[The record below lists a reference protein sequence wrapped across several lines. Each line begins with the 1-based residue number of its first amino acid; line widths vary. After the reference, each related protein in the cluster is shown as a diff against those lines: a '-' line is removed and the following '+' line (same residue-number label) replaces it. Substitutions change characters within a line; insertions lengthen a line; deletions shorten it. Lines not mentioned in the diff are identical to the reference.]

1 MAELLQA
8 FGLSS
13 PAGLNAYLA
22 LLIAGLAARVGM
34 ITFAEPYQYYLTNV
48 WVLGVLAILL
58 AIEILVD
65 KIPAVDH
72 LNDSLSTFIRPVAGA
87 ILFAAADP
95 QIVAGMHPVFS
106 LLLGLVAAGSFHA
119 MKVATRPVVNVTT
132 GGVATPLVSL
142 AEDIFAGTTVFL
154 AIAMPVLAIIFLVLM
169 LVLWAVTFLALRRL
183 WQSLRST

>member
-1 MAELLQA
+1 VAELIQA
-8 FGLSS
+8 FGLSG

-48 WVLGVLAILL
+48 WVLGALAILL

-72 LNDSLSTFIRPVAGA
+72 FNDSLSTFIRPAAGA

-95 QIVAGMHPVFS
+95 HVVADLHPIFS
-106 LLLGLVAAGSFHA
+106 LLVGLLAAGSFHA
-119 MKVATRPVVNVTT
+119 MKVVTRPVVNVTT
-132 GGVATPLVSL
+132 GGIGTPVVSL

-154 AIAMPVLAIIFLVLM
+154 AITLPVLALVFLVLM
-169 LVLWAVTFLALRRL
+169 LLLWAVTFLALRRL
-183 WQSLRST
+183 WQHLRST